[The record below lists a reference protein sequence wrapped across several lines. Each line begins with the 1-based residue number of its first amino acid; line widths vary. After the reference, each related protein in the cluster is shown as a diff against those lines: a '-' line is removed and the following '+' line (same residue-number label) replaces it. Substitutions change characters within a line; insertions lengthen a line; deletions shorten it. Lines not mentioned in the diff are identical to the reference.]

1 VILGLQLHSLRRE
14 CAADPAATLRRVR
27 GLGFDH
33 IELAGTYGWTAAAWR
48 ALLDETGLRVIG
60 LHLSLDDLAE
70 RLPDWIAFS
79 QAIGSTRYVLGS
91 LPEAERTAD
100 GYRRAAALLGRA
112 AAAVQPHGGR
122 VYYHH
127 HAFEFADLGGAEPT
141 NGLELLLRETD
152 PNQVALEVDTHW
164 VEKGGWD
171 SYQFIVAHASRVGMI
186 HARDIARVDGDDRPP
201 GQGDVNFPSI
211 LSLAKASG
219 WPVIAEFGGTVAEPF
234 EAARASAAYLRGLLA
249 RMR

>member
-14 CAADPAATLRRVR
+14 CAADPAAILRKVR

-33 IELAGTYGWTAAAWR
+33 VELAGTYGWTAAAWR

-60 LHLSLDDLAE
+60 LHLSHADFVE
-70 RLPDWIAFS
+70 RLPEWIEFS
-79 QAIGSTRYVLGS
+79 QAIGNARYVLGS

-100 GYRRAAALLGRA
+100 GYRRAAALLERA
-112 AAAVQPHGGR
+112 AATLQPLGGR

-127 HAFEFADLGGAEPT
+127 HAFEFADLGGAT
-141 NGLELLLRETD
+141 GLEILLRETD

-171 SYQFIVAHASRVGMI
+171 SYQFIAAHASRVGMI
-186 HARDIARVDGDDRPP
+186 HARDIARADGSDRPP

-211 LSLAKASG
+211 LSLAKASA
-219 WPVIAEFGGTVAEPF
+219 WPVIAEFGGTVAEPL
-234 EAARASAAYLRGLLA
+234 EAARASAAYLRGLVA